1 MGLLMARSTH
11 LDQILLGIVALET
24 ARLNVM
30 HLEICSSA
38 AMLAPPAVPVENSSV
53 EFLV

>member
-1 MGLLMARSTH
+1 MGLLMARSTKC
-11 LDQILLGIVALET
+11 DYIFFDIVSEET

-30 HLEICSSA
+30 HLEICSSTA
-38 AMLAPPAVPVENSSV
+38 ILAPPSVPVENSSV